1 MRLQKLFSMFALGAM
16 AFFRI
21 DLALAQTPP
30 WQQTNG
36 PEGATVSMIAVNKAN
51 GYIYAVVAG
60 AGMMRSTDNGASWV
74 LKNNG
79 LGNVTVQCLVINA
92 GGDIFAGTSSQ
103 GIFRS
108 TDHGESWVQVNT
120 GIATNHRNVRAL
132 IVKAS
137 NGYIFAGTSAL
148 GLYRSSNNGNSWT
161 PLPTGLTGTVAIQA
175 FAVNHAS
182 GMIFAGTDNRHGLR
196 SSDNGNTWTRTD
208 TSSIYNN
215 IRALAVAADGAV
227 VAGADSAN
235 STKRAILRSNND
247 GENWTLVLAPSSS
260 VTWFVL
266 NSSNQIWAGTGGSGV
281 YVSSDNGS
289 NWTPRNDGLR
299 GYGIRVLALN
309 ASDHLFA
316 GAHCSGI
323 FRSTS
328 NGASWEAMNNGLR
341 YTEILSLASNHATGV
356 TIAGSHCGGV
366 YRSADNGAN
375 WIWAGLPGA
384 SVQALTTLANGYFL
398 AGTARIF
405 LTETQGDIYRST
417 DNGVTWAR
425 VTPDN
430 DAYFSFA
437 VGPNGEIYAGT
448 GFYRFV
454 FPEIRDYGD
463 IYRSTNNGSTWTR
476 VASDLDD
483 WVYGVAVAPDG
494 RVYAGTREGVYRS
507 AGGNWH
513 KLNPYNTRS
522 VAVIPTNPNVILIGT
537 SGGIWRSPDGGDSWM
552 LVRSMPNNFTWSLEG
567 WPAGEIFAGTETTGV
582 LKSADTGNTWT
593 SFNTGLTNM
602 NVRSLAIPHPSRQ
615 IFAGTNGR
623 GAFLHVEEEVE
634 PAPVVSELN
643 PETAHP
649 GQTLDVAITGT
660 NFVNGATVAFS
671 GAGITVNS
679 VTVVSSIHITVNLS
693 VAANAPTGARD
704 VIATNPDG
712 QSGIGAGL
720 FSVVPAAGAAI
731 KPIVASSQQI
741 GAEFTVDIEI
751 VSAQNLFGASFE
763 LNYTNTQY
771 LDALQAEAGPFLGN
785 DLVFLPTIDD
795 ANGKVSIGITRKAG
809 QGGVSG
815 SGVMARVKFK
825 SLATT
830 PSETQITFSL
840 SNVSANDPN
849 GAAISLTPSSAT
861 TTIQGLL
868 VWPGDTNND
877 GIVNQND
884 VLPLGLHWSRTGS
897 ARQNAS
903 MVWQPQP
910 ATPWTPEAATYADA
924 DGNGIVNQNDV
935 LPIGLNWGK
944 THGAAGLMVD
954 NKNYRPVSDSSND
967 GGLCYVIGGNTGP
980 GQEFWVD
987 VRCTGVTNLFGL
999 AFELLYS
1006 PATQIEYQATE
1017 IGDFMGPDLIS
1028 FTSHDNNAA
1037 RVSVGISR
1045 KAPQDGVNGS
1055 GIVARIRMRM
1065 AANAPSGETVA
1076 VSFQNVTAN
1085 DPGGAALVIEP
1096 AGNCQATSV
1105 TESYSTDGAPR
1116 AFALHPNSP
1125 NPFNPST
1132 TIAYDLPQAVEVK
1145 LQIFDM
1151 LGRQVRTLVNQT
1163 QQAGR
1168 YAITWD
1174 GRNEQGQQMASGTF
1188 IYRLQ
1193 AVSSTSS
1200 GQVSTGLGT
1209 GSGQGFTQVRRMTLV
1224 R

>member
-1 MRLQKLFSMFALGAM
+1 MQFKKLISMLAMSIALFLNHGA
-16 AFFRI
+16 AS
-21 DLALAQTPP
+21 AQTPP
-30 WQQTNG
+30 WQQTSG
-36 PEGATVSMIAVNKAN
+36 PEGGTVNVIAVNKAN
-51 GYIYAVVAG
+51 GYIFAVVAG
-60 AGMMRSTDNGASWV
+60 AGMMRSTDNGGSWV
-74 LKNNG
+74 LKNTG
-79 LGNVTVQCLVINA
+79 LGNAGVQALVINA
-92 GGDIFAGTSSQ
+92 NGDIFAGTNGQ

-108 TDHGESWVQVNT
+108 TDHGESWAQINT
-120 GIATNHRNVRAL
+120 GIATNHRNIRAL
-132 IVKAS
+132 IVKPS
-137 NGYIFAGTSAL
+137 TGDIFAGTSSL

-161 PLPTGLTGTVAIQA
+161 PLPTGLTGSVAIQS
-175 FAVNHAS
+175 FAVNQAS

-208 TSSIYNN
+208 TSTIYNN
-215 IRALAVAADGAV
+215 IRALTVAADGAV

-235 STKRAILRSNND
+235 STKRAILRSANNGD
-247 GENWTLVLAPSSS
+247 SWTLVYQPTSS

-281 YVSSDNGS
+281 YASSDNGS

-323 FRSTS
+323 FRSTN

-341 YTEILSLASNHATGV
+341 YTEILSLSSNHATGV

-366 YRSADNGAN
+366 YRSTDNGDN
-375 WIWAGLPGA
+375 WTWAGLPGA
-384 SVQALTTLANGYFL
+384 SVQALITLSNGYFL

-405 LTETQGDIYRST
+405 LNETQGDIYRST
-417 DNGVTWAR
+417 DNGVTWAP

-463 IYRSTNNGSTWTR
+463 IYRSINNGSTWTR

-483 WVYGVAVAPDG
+483 WVYGLAVAPDG

-522 VAVIPTNPNVILIGT
+522 VAVISTNPNVILIGT

-552 LVRSMPNNFTWSLEG
+552 LVRSMPNNFTWSLVG

-593 SFNTGLTNM
+593 SFNAGLTNM
-602 NVRSLAIPHPSRQ
+602 NVRSLAVPYPSRQ

-634 PAPVVSELN
+634 PAPVVSAVN

-649 GQTLDVAITGT
+649 GQTLDVAITGA

-679 VTVVSSIHITVNLS
+679 AAVVSSIHITVNLS

-731 KPIVASSQQI
+731 KPIVANSLQI
-741 GAEFTVDIEI
+741 GAEFTIDIE
-751 VSAQNLFGASFE
+751 VVNVQNLFGLSFE

-771 LDALQAEAGPFLGN
+771 LDALQAEAGAFLGN

-809 QGGVSG
+809 QGGISG
-815 SGVMARVKFK
+815 SGVLARVKFT
-825 SLATT
+825 SLETT
-830 PSETQITFSL
+830 PSGTQITFSL
-840 SNVSANDPN
+840 NNVSANDPS
-849 GAAISLTPSSAT
+849 GTPVSLTPSGAT

-903 MVWQPQP
+903 MFWQGQP

-924 DGNGIVNQNDV
+924 DGNGVVNQNDV
-935 LPIGLNWGK
+935 LPIGINWGK

-954 NKNYRPVSDSSND
+954 NKNNPAASGFSSD
-967 GGLCYVIGGNTGP
+967 GGLCYVIGGSLDP
-980 GQEFWVD
+980 GQEFWLD
-987 VRCTGVTNLFGL
+987 VQVTGASNLFGL
-999 AFELLYS
+999 AFELSYS
-1006 PATQIEYQATE
+1006 PAVNLEYQTAE
-1017 IGDFMGPDLIS
+1017 AGDFMGADVV
-1028 FTSHDNNAA
+1028 FFASHGESAA
-1037 RVSVGISR
+1037 KVNVGISR
-1045 KAPQDGVNGS
+1045 KSPAAGVSGS

-1065 AANAPSGETVA
+1065 AANAPGGETIA
-1076 VSFQNVTAN
+1076 ASFQNMAAN
-1085 DPGGAALVIEP
+1085 DPSGAAITITP
-1096 AGNCQATSV
+1096 AGSCPATSV
-1105 TESYSTDGAPR
+1105 IDSNSPGGAPQ
-1116 AFALHPNSP
+1116 AFALHANSP

-1151 LGRQVRTLVNQT
+1151 LGRQVRTLVSQM
-1163 QQAGR
+1163 QPAGR

-1193 AVSSTSS
+1193 AVSSI
-1200 GQVSTGLGT
+1200 
-1209 GSGQGFTQVRRMTLV
+1209 GSGQGFSQVRRMALV